1 MDVSLCNSMQWFT
14 VDVSSVTYAIAT
26 LKSPFI
32 IKKVCC
38 WPNTTTKDSGMRL
51 SNIYLYLVKV
61 GSIYLGIF
69 CCRLEVVYA
78 FLLSMVY
85 STHVEK
91 STFNLAWLTDIMGQ
105 TSGEGCIYIFRNSH
119 KICIPLG
126 QSKML
131 ILLWQVLPSIK
142 WNLLGQSLL
151 WKNLHE
157 QSLLAQ

>member
-1 MDVSLCNSMQWFT
+1 MLTWPFLAIICQIIHSALFKKFSFFLNVWKRIWQDPTTWFSEKIFISTRCIAYMVSCPTWSKN
-14 VDVSSVTYAIAT
+14 IERT
-26 LKSPFI
+26 L
-32 IKKVCC
+32 
-38 WPNTTTKDSGMRL
+38 
-51 SNIYLYLVKV
+51 
-61 GSIYLGIF
+61 
-69 CCRLEVVYA
+69 
-78 FLLSMVY
+78 VY

>member
-1 MDVSLCNSMQWFT
+1 MVSCPTWSKN
-14 VDVSSVTYAIAT
+14 IERT
-26 LKSPFI
+26 L
-32 IKKVCC
+32 
-38 WPNTTTKDSGMRL
+38 
-51 SNIYLYLVKV
+51 
-61 GSIYLGIF
+61 
-69 CCRLEVVYA
+69 A
-78 FLLSMVY
+78 Y

-157 QSLLAQ
+157 QSLLKVRLTKKGQKQNRGARKMNHFTTVAEIWSCDSRNLCSKMVHFSSTSICPHKTTRL

>member
-1 MDVSLCNSMQWFT
+1 MQWFT

-26 LKSPFI
+26 LKSPFV

-61 GSIYLGIF
+61 GSIYLGML

-78 FLLSMVY
+78 FLLSLVY
-85 STHVEK
+85 CTQVEK

-105 TSGEGCIYIFRNSH
+105 KSGVGCIYIFRNSH
-119 KICIPLG
+119 KIYFLNDQKCRFCFG
-126 QSKML
+126 RFFVKQ
-131 ILLWQVLPSIK
+131 
-142 WNLLGQSLL
+142 
-151 WKNLHE
+151 LHSSSTV
-157 QSLLAQ
+157 Q